1 MSSGITRAAV
11 VLLTVLTVPLAL
23 GEELKPICPD
33 RPGRGT
39 SACTVDRGHVQLELG
54 LLDDSFQHR
63 SGVTTDT
70 DNVGAL
76 LAKWGVGER
85 IDVEAGMAFYQYLR
99 VHDASGTTTMSGI
112 GDVFLHAKYNPLTE
126 DGAFALVL
134 DPFLKLPTASGGMG
148 NGAVEGGFVLPMA
161 YDLGNNWS
169 LAMTPEVDLLLNA
182 SGSGTHANLVDVVG
196 LGRSI
201 GPFTLGAELWT
212 GQNLDPAGTV
222 RQYSFD
228 VDAAWLAG
236 NDTQFDGGLN
246 IGLNRATPDLEIY
259 FGISRR
265 F

>member
-1 MSSGITRAAV
+1 MSSGITRAAI
-11 VLLTVLTVPLAL
+11 VLLTVLTMPLARAQ
-23 GEELKPICPD
+23 ELKPICPD

-39 SACTVDRGHVQLELG
+39 SPCTVERGHAQLELG
-54 LLDDSFQHR
+54 LFDDSFQHR

-70 DNVGAL
+70 DTVGSL
-76 LAKWGVGER
+76 LAKWGASER
-85 IDVEAGMAFYQYLR
+85 MDVEAGIAFYQHQRL
-99 VHDASGTTTMSGI
+99 HDASGTTTMSGV
-112 GDVFLHAKYNPLTE
+112 GDLFLHAKYNPLG

-148 NGAVEGGFVLPMA
+148 NGAVEGGLVLPMA

-169 LAMTPEVDLLLNA
+169 LAMTPELDLLLNA

-196 LGRSI
+196 LGHGF
-201 GPFTLGAELWT
+201 GPLTLGAELWT
-212 GQNLDPAGTV
+212 SQNLDPLGTV

-228 VDAAWLAG
+228 LDAAWLAD
-236 NDTQFDGGLN
+236 NDMQLDGGLN